1 MARMIQVTEA
11 GPDFAAAAATLIA
24 MTAQKAVR
32 ERGACTIAL
41 SGGST
46 PKAAYAL
53 LADDDRFRAMMPWSQ
68 THFFWGD
75 ERAVPPE
82 HPDSCY
88 RMAYQAMLAKVTA
101 GGVHRVRAEYEPAR
115 AAADYENE
123 LTRCEVLDQRDG
135 WPVFDLMLLGFGP
148 DGHTAS
154 LFPGTKALHETERR
168 VVTNWVGKLAA
179 WRITMTPPVL
189 NASRRVVFLAAGDE
203 KALPLKGALE
213 GPHEPE
219 QLPAQLVSP
228 KTGTLVYLLD
238 KPAARLLS
246 PATLEPQ

>member
-1 MARMIQVTEA
+1 MARLVQIAEA
-11 GPDFAAAAATLIA
+11 GNDFAMLAATLIA

-32 ERGACTIAL
+32 ERGVCSIAL

-53 LADDDRFRAMMPWSQ
+53 LAEDVRLRTMMPWSQ
-68 THFFWGD
+68 THFYWGD

-88 RMAYQAMLAKVTA
+88 RMAYQAMLSKVTA
-101 GGVHRVRAEYEPAR
+101 GGVHRIRAEYEPAR
-115 AAADYENE
+115 AASDYASE
-123 LTRCEVLDQRDG
+123 LAKTDVLEQRDG

-154 LFPGTKALHETERR
+154 LFPGTKALAETTRT
-168 VVTNWVGKLAA
+168 VVPNWVGKLAA
-179 WRITMTPPVL
+179 WRITLTAPVI
-189 NASRRVVFLAAGDE
+189 NQARRVVFLASGDE

-219 QLPAQLVSP
+219 QLPAQLIAP
-228 KTGTLVYLLD
+228 TQGTLVYLLD
-238 KPAARLLS
+238 KPAARLLA
-246 PATLEPQ
+246 PATLEL